1 MSNNMFVCKDC
12 GFKSLTLQGKCP
24 YCGAWNTFVQSA
36 EDVKD
41 VAKKSGKYQRS
52 VKISEVTEMKE
63 ERVFTGITEIDRVF
77 GGGIVKGSVLLLA
90 GAPGIGKSTLL
101 LQIASSVKKVL
112 YITGEESAAQIK
124 IRSQRIAKG
133 LDVQLLSTRDIV
145 EAIHEAARI
154 RPALVILDS
163 VQSFKNS
170 NGSAAASPSAIKEI
184 TSAIVEYAKT
194 TNTAFILSGH
204 ITKEGILQGPKVIE
218 HMVDGVFYLEE
229 SPVHGYR
236 LLYSTKN
243 RFGNTNELA
252 VFHMTGRGLET
263 VDDPSA
269 FFLSGRADSPGSVAV
284 CSYQGSSPF
293 IAEIQALINITSFQ
307 YPRRQVTGLEL
318 NRAYLI
324 IAILERYVGL
334 KLSTC
339 DVFLNVAGGI
349 RISETGSDLAAAAA
363 IISSYRK
370 KPMPNDIVF
379 TGEIGLGGEVRGVSR
394 LEERIRK
401 AEGLGFKAIAV
412 PRAGVKYRGKKIK
425 VIDIGHIKQLED
437 LLVNKGS
444 RPDPS
449 SSVHCDGIGG

>member
-1 MSNNMFVCKDC
+1 M
-12 GFKSLTLQGKCP
+12 
-24 YCGAWNTFVQSA
+24 
-36 EDVKD
+36 
-41 VAKKSGKYQRS
+41 
-52 VKISEVTEMKE
+52 KISEVASSKE
-63 ERVFTGITEIDRVF
+63 ERISSGIKEIDRVL

-101 LQIASSVKKVL
+101 LQTAAAVKKVL
-112 YITGEESAAQIK
+112 YITGEESLAQIK
-124 IRSQRIAKG
+124 IRSERIAKG
-133 LDVQLLSTRDIV
+133 GDVKLLATRDIG
-145 EAIHEAARI
+145 EAMHEASRLK
-154 RPALVILDS
+154 PDVVILDS
-163 VQSFKNS
+163 VQAFKNS
-170 NGSAAASPSAIKEI
+170 TSAAASPSAIKEV
-184 TSAIVEYAKT
+184 TSLIVEYAKT

-204 ITKEGILQGPKVIE
+204 ITKEGILQGPKIIE

-263 VDDPSA
+263 VEDPSA
-269 FFLSGRADSPGSVAV
+269 FFLSGRCNAPGSVAV

-293 IAEIQALINITSFQ
+293 IAEIQALINISSFQ

-324 IAILERYVGL
+324 IAILERYLGL

-349 RISETGSDLAAAAA
+349 RISEPGSDLAAAAA
-363 IISSYRK
+363 IVSSYRK
-370 KPMPNDIVF
+370 KIMPKDLVF

-394 LEERIRK
+394 LEERIKK
-401 AEGLGFKAIAV
+401 AENLGFKTMAV
-412 PRAGVKYRGKKIK
+412 PSGGAVYRGKKIK
-425 VIDIGHIKQLED
+425 VIEVGHIRQLGE
-437 LLVNKGS
+437 LLAKN
-444 RPDPS
+444 
-449 SSVHCDGIGG
+449 

>member
-1 MSNNMFVCKDC
+1 MFVCKEC
-12 GFKSLTLQGKCP
+12 GFQSPGRQGKCP
-24 YCGAWNTFVQSA
+24 YCGEWDTFSEIA
-36 EDVKD
+36 DDAVKD
-41 VAKKSGKYQRS
+41 SGKRS
-52 VKISEVTEMKE
+52 DYRPSMKISEVASSKE
-63 ERVFTGITEIDRVF
+63 ERISSGIKEIDRVL

-101 LQIASSVKKVL
+101 LQTAAAVKKVL
-112 YITGEESAAQIK
+112 YITGEESLAQIK
-124 IRSQRIAKG
+124 IRSERIAKG
-133 LDVQLLSTRDIV
+133 GDVKLLATRDIG
-145 EAIHEAARI
+145 EAMHEASRLK
-154 RPALVILDS
+154 PDVVILDS
-163 VQSFKNS
+163 VQAFKNS
-170 NGSAAASPSAIKEI
+170 TSAAASPSAIKEV
-184 TSAIVEYAKT
+184 TSLIVEYAKT

-204 ITKEGILQGPKVIE
+204 ITKEGILQGPKIIE

-263 VDDPSA
+263 VEDPSA
-269 FFLSGRADSPGSVAV
+269 FFLSGRCNAPGSVAV

-293 IAEIQALINITSFQ
+293 IAEIQALINISSFQ

-324 IAILERYVGL
+324 IAILERYLGL

-349 RISETGSDLAAAAA
+349 RISEPGSDLAAAAA
-363 IISSYRK
+363 IVSSYRK
-370 KPMPNDIVF
+370 KIMPKDLVF

-394 LEERIRK
+394 LEERIKK
-401 AEGLGFKAIAV
+401 AENLGFKTMAV
-412 PRAGVKYRGKKIK
+412 PSGGAVYRGKKIK
-425 VIDIGHIKQLED
+425 VIEVGHIRQLGE
-437 LLVNKGS
+437 LLAKN
-444 RPDPS
+444 
-449 SSVHCDGIGG
+449 